1 MANFAVLGIF
11 LDSLYLI
18 LTAMHLKLM
27 FFIIGA
33 IEAFSGIPMPF
44 NVRPFYRVLQIG
56 QTFSLTLIFSILIVS
71 VWKKIPA
78 KTA

>member
-18 LTAMHLKLM
+18 LIAIHLKLILFM
-27 FFIIGA
+27 IGD

-44 NVRPFYRVLQIG
+44 NARPFYSILQIG

-71 VWKKIPA
+71 V
-78 KTA
+78 